1 MTSENP
7 PSASASAQ
15 PTAPPPPSS
24 SEFVVAT
31 WNVNSLRARS
41 ERVRPWLE
49 RHRPD
54 IVCLQEIKMQTAE
67 FPLLEMQALG
77 YHAVV
82 FGQKTYNG
90 VAILSRQEH
99 GTPTDVACGMDDGD
113 PDSEARLISARIPGL
128 GLRVASVYVPNGQ
141 SLDSEKYAYKLRWLR
156 RFSQHLQRHFSADEA
171 LLLGGDYNI
180 APDDQDVHDPLLW
193 RDTVICGSDA
203 RAALAEIMAFG
214 LHDTLRQIEPSAKI
228 FTYWDYRQLAFPK
241 NMGIRIDHLLST
253 APLSARCLA
262 ARVDREARKGEK
274 PSDHAPLLV
283 TFRR

>member
-1 MTSENP
+1 MTTPQS
-7 PSASASAQ
+7 PSAPPQGEPAA
-15 PTAPPPPSS
+15 TPPPS

-54 IVCLQEIKMQTAE
+54 VVCLQEIKMQTAE

-77 YHAVV
+77 YHAVA

-90 VAILSRQEH
+90 VAILVRADHSA
-99 GTPTDVACGMDDGD
+99 PTDVVCGMDDGD
-113 PDSEARLISARIPGL
+113 PDSEARLIVARIPSL
-128 GLRVASVYVPNGQ
+128 GLRVGSVYVPNGQ
-141 SLDSEKYAYKLRWLR
+141 SIDSDKYAYKLRWLG
-156 RFSQHLQRHFSADEA
+156 RFADHLRRHFSPDEA
-171 LLLGGDYNI
+171 LLLCGDYNI
-180 APDDQDVHDPLLW
+180 APDDQDVHDPDLW
-193 RDTVICGSDA
+193 RDTVICHHEA
-203 RAALAEIMAFG
+203 RSRLAALMSFG
-214 LHDTLRQIEPSAKI
+214 LHDTLRRIEPSTKI

-241 NMGIRIDHLLST
+241 NLGIRIDHILCT
-253 APLSARCLA
+253 TPLIERCTA